1 MLIHIS
7 LKTASYHGKTYPLLV
22 SAILFTGFKIWGT
35 TRALHAQFRPYPISP
50 SNTSIKELP
59 ASSLDT
65 IRLTISQKDITR
77 YDYPP
82 LCKTVIFKLQSHK
95 INLMACNQHIVFLM
109 KNNRQENRVCGS
121 ISFVKVFVLLYVYE
135 YSISYILMFLVLVFL
150 TGGFSY
156 CESGKNY

>member
-1 MLIHIS
+1 
-7 LKTASYHGKTYPLLV
+7 
-22 SAILFTGFKIWGT
+22 
-35 TRALHAQFRPYPISP
+35 
-50 SNTSIKELP
+50 
-59 ASSLDT
+59 
-65 IRLTISQKDITR
+65 
-77 YDYPP
+77 
-82 LCKTVIFKLQSHK
+82 
-95 INLMACNQHIVFLM
+95 MACNQHIVFLM